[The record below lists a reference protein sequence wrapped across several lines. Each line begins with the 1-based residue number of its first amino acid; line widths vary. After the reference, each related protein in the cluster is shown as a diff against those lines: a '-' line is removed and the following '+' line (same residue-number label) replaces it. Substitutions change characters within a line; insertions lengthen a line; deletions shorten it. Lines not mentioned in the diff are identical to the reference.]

1 MDDARAREL
10 LTAERERIE
19 KSIAGLSSDYR
30 SDSDPDSVGD
40 PGLEQHIAD
49 RATELFDKELEEG
62 HLQDV
67 REQLSAIERAEQRLA
82 DGTYGRSIVSGD
94 PIPDARLEAV
104 PTAERTIEEQAAHER
119 GGR

>member
-10 LTAERERIE
+10 LATERERLE
-19 KSIAGLSSDYR
+19 KSITGLTGDYR

-62 HLQDV
+62 HLEDL
-67 REQLSAIERAEQRLA
+67 REQLAAIERAEQRLA
-82 DGTYGRSIVSGD
+82 DGTYGRSVVSGD

-119 GGR
+119 GGP